1 MAVNARPR
9 RILKPNTEDM
19 IIIRNNLI
27 PFRGYSAVTIWP
39 IVFVRR
45 GAWYSRNT
53 DRHERIHGRQ
63 QLEMLLV
70 GMVLAAVLAAA
81 GCGWWS
87 LLALP
92 LFYLC
97 YGVEYLIRLCITR
110 DHDCAY
116 RSISFE
122 QEAFAHQFDETYLQY
137 RRWFAWLRYIFKA

>member
-1 MAVNARPR
+1 
-9 RILKPNTEDM
+9 M
-19 IIIRNNLI
+19 IIVRNNLI

-45 GAWYSRNT
+45 GAWYSHNT

-63 QLEMLLV
+63 QIEMLLV
-70 GMVLAAVLAAA
+70 GIVLAAVLAAV

-87 LLALP
+87 LWALP

-97 YGVEYLIRLCITR
+97 YGVEYLIRLAITR
-110 DHDCAY
+110 DHDRAY

-122 QEAFAHQFDETYLQY
+122 QEAYAHQFDETYLQY
-137 RRWFAWLRYIFKA
+137 RRRFAWLRYIFKA